1 MHMVQRKH
9 EGFWWANYAGVTAIA
24 LVLGVLVLGGFGAS
38 VAGGA
43 PGKEKDEQLTRIYTH
58 TYDEVFQASQETI
71 ERLGLTVTDKDK
83 DKGTIGGDG
92 EYRMRIGDFAK
103 VNVQEHIE
111 TVSAKPEVRVT
122 LVLKIKA
129 PPLEGGMAR
138 NNFVLNFFDELQKV
152 LATYH

>member
-1 MHMVQRKH
+1 MSHDEHGSSWNAKRFVVVAFVLML
-9 EGFWWANYAGVTAIA
+9 GA
-24 LVLGVLVLGGFGAS
+24 LVFGGYGAS
-38 VAGGA
+38 VASGA
-43 PGKEKDEQLTRIYTH
+43 PGKEKDEQLTRVYTH

-71 ERLGLTVTDKDK
+71 ERLGLTVVNTDK

-92 EYRMRIGDFAK
+92 GYRMRNGDFAK

-138 NNFVLNFFDELQKV
+138 NNFVPDFFNELQKV
-152 LATYH
+152 LSTYH

>member
-1 MHMVQRKH
+1 MDMLQNKH
-9 EGFWWANYAGVTAIA
+9 EYSKYAKRAVVTALV
-24 LVLGVLVLGGFGAS
+24 LVLGVLLLCGFGDSRAS
-38 VAGGA
+38 GA
-43 PGKEKDEQLTRIYTH
+43 PGKEKDEQLTRVYTH

-71 ERLGLTVTDKDK
+71 ERLGLTVVNTDK
-83 DKGTIGGDG
+83 DKGTISGDG
-92 EYRMRIGDFAK
+92 QYRMRIGDFAK

-111 TVSAKPEVRVT
+111 TISAKPEVRVT

-138 NNFVLNFFDELQKV
+138 NNFVPDFFNELQKV